1 MHMTFTL
8 HSNLLLQSGPLT
20 IKQICRR
27 SYISAGKT
35 ASCKETWTV
44 LPGNAL
50 QTHLDVMRK
59 SLSDTWVNNKVL
71 NHFYSL

>member
-8 HSNLLLQSGPLT
+8 HSNLLLQSGLLT

-35 ASCKETWTV
+35 ATWTV